1 MIPAFSRDPQTDRSL
16 RHSLK
21 DAAAFGA
28 MTGVGET
35 YFSAFALF
43 LKATTPQIGLL
54 ASLPPLLA
62 SFVQLLSA
70 WLGRLIGQRKPII
83 LTGAGLQA
91 FSWAPLLA
99 LPLLFREHAVPL
111 LIGCVVLYQ
120 SGAHLVTPQWSSLMG
135 DIVPPRRRGRFFA
148 LRTRLVMAVTFLSLL
163 AGGFVLHQFSRIG
176 QTQTGFVVLFG
187 IAACARVASF
197 YQLSRMHDPAGHVAA
212 LESPFR
218 PDWWAR
224 LRGSN
229 VVRFSIFFALMQFG
243 VSIASPFFTVYM
255 LRDLDFSYLAFT
267 CNTGTAIFAQF
278 LTLARWG
285 RISDVFG
292 NRRILAAT
300 GIVIPLMPLLWT
312 FSTNFWYLILVQ
324 AVSGFAWA
332 GFSLSASNFL
342 YDLIQP
348 ARRATWLAIHNVIAS
363 VGIFS
368 GAMLGG
374 WLGAV
379 LPTELDLFGSTWRW
393 LSPLYG
399 VFIVSTLVRA
409 AVVIVLT
416 PKLRE
421 VRPVRDISL
430 SQLIFRVTRLNA
442 LSGVFFEIVG
452 TRPKDGTSVPR
463 RRWHER

>member
-1 MIPAFSRDPQTDRSL
+1 MIPPFSRDPQTDRSL

-28 MTGVGET
+28 MTGIGET

-43 LKATTPQIGLL
+43 LKATTPQIGML

-70 WLGRLIGQRKPII
+70 WLGRLIGQRKPVI
-83 LTGAGLQA
+83 LAGAGLQA
-91 FSWAPLLA
+91 LSWAPLVA
-99 LPLLFREHAVPL
+99 LPLLFPDSAVPL

-135 DIVPPRRRGRFFA
+135 DLVPARRRGRFFA

-163 AGGFVLHQFSRIG
+163 AGGLLLHLFSRGG
-176 QTQTGFVVLFG
+176 QTRTGFIVLFS
-187 IAACARVASF
+187 IAACARLASL
-197 YQLSRMHDPAGHVAA
+197 YQLSRMHDPTGHVAA
-212 LESPFR
+212 LESPFGR
-218 PDWWAR
+218 DWWRR
-224 LRGSN
+224 LKDSN
-229 VVRFSIFFALMQFG
+229 VARFSIFFGLMQFG

-255 LRDLDFSYLAFT
+255 LRDLDFTYFEFT

-285 RISDVFG
+285 RISDIFG

-300 GIVIPLMPLLWT
+300 GLVIPLMPLLWT
-312 FSTNFWYLILVQ
+312 FSTNFWYLLAVQ

-332 GFSLSASNFL
+332 GFSLSASNFV

-348 ARRATWLAIHNVIAS
+348 GRRATWLAIHNVIAS
-363 VGIFS
+363 AGIFS

-379 LPTELDLFGSTWRW
+379 LPTEIELFGDTWRW

-399 VFIVSTLVRA
+399 VFIVSTLARA
-409 AVVIVLT
+409 AVVAVLT

-421 VRPVRDISL
+421 VRTVPDISL
-430 SQLIFRVTRLNA
+430 PQLIFRVTRLNA
-442 LSGVFFEIVG
+442 LSGIFFEIVG
-452 TRPKDGTSVPR
+452 TRPKNGSPP
-463 RRWHER
+463 